1 VEVGEGVKR
10 APGLMK
16 FDPER
21 RGDLPGVRGE
31 ALQGLDAGE
40 EASPR
45 TPGQGREPL
54 FVQEQ
59 AQLIF
64 GANGRRHGGLL

>member
-1 VEVGEGVKR
+1 MEGASGLVK
-10 APGLMK
+10 L
-16 FDPER
+16 DPER
-21 RGDLPGVRGE
+21 RGDLLGVRGE

-45 TPGQGREPL
+45 APGQGRKPL

-59 AQLIF
+59 TQLIF
-64 GANGRRHGGLL
+64 GANRGRHGGLL